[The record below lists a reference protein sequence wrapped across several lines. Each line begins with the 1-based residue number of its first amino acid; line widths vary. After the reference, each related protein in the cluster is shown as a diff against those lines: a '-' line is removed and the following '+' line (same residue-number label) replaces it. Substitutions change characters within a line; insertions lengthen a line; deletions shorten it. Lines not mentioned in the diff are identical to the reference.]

1 MSKVWLVGVT
11 VFVVALTVAGLVV
24 ALVSTRGGVD
34 LLPADS
40 PEGVVQRFLLA
51 LEDKEYREAHGY
63 LSASTKKGCTLEDF
77 ARQAS
82 YQEVRDYHM
91 TLEDTERLDDTAIVT
106 ARVTVF
112 EPNVPFGASEYSYE
126 RTFDLT
132 LEEGQWRLAWPDYWC
147 PPLYKYP
154 R

>member
-1 MSKVWLVGVT
+1 MSRLWLAGVA
-11 VFVVALTVAGLVV
+11 VFVVALAVAGVVV
-24 ALVSTRGGVD
+24 ALVTTRGEAD

-40 PEGVVQRFLLA
+40 PEGVVQRYLLA
-51 LEDKEYREAHGY
+51 LEDKDYREAYSY
-63 LSASTKKGCTLEDF
+63 LNASTKKGCAFEDF

-82 YQEVRDYHM
+82 YQEVRDSHM
-91 TLEDTERLDDTAIVT
+91 TLEDTERFDGSAVVT

-112 EPNVPFGASEYSYE
+112 EPDVPFGASEYSYE

-132 LEEGQWRLAWPDYWC
+132 LEEGQWRLARPGYWC
-147 PPLYKYP
+147 PTPYKPL

>member
-1 MSKVWLVGVT
+1 ML
-11 VFVVALTVAGLVV
+11 AVAGVVV
-24 ALVSTRGGVD
+24 ALVTTRGEAD
-34 LLPADS
+34 LLPEDS

-51 LEDKEYREAHGY
+51 LEDKEYREAYGY
-63 LSASTKKGCTLEDF
+63 LSAGTTNGCTLEDF

-82 YQEVRDYHM
+82 YQEVRDSHM
-91 TLEDTERLDDTAIVT
+91 TLEDTQRFDDTAVVT

-112 EPNVPFGASEYSYE
+112 DPDIPFGASEYSYD

-132 LEEGQWRLAWPDYWC
+132 LEDGQWRLAWPNYWC
-147 PPLYKYP
+147 PPMYKTP